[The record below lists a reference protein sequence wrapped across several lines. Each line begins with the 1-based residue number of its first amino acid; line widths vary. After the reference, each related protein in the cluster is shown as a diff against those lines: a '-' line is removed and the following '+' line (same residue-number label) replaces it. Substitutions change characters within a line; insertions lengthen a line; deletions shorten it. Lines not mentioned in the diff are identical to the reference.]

1 MPKAARSRVTGQ
13 AQGIPLFAVETIR
26 SLIDREI
33 VQPVDGAYRLVGQF
47 GELDVPEGP
56 ARAAR
61 RTARCAGPGVRR
73 LVSDAAVL
81 GVTCPAEALAAV
93 SGLDQAAVNAGLA
106 ELVRRAVLSVTADRL
121 SPEQGSYRFTH
132 QLLR

>member
-1 MPKAARSRVTGQ
+1 M
-13 AQGIPLFAVETIR
+13 
-26 SLIDREI
+26 
-33 VQPVDGAYRLVGQF
+33 
-47 GELDVPEGP
+47 
-56 ARAAR
+56 
-61 RTARCAGPGVRR
+61 RR

-81 GVTCPAEALAAV
+81 GVTFPAEALAVV

-132 QLLR
+132 QLLRQVAYDTMSRRDRNARQNACH